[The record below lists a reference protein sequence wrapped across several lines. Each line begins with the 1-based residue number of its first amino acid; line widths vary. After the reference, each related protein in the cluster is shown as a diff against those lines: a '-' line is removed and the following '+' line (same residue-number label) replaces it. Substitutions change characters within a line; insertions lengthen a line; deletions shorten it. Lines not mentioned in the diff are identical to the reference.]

1 MTAVS
6 ALACAAWSAAPAE
19 LACASLKAGRPSCPR
34 RRFAGRS
41 AAAVLDVVGVL
52 EMRWTPHVLLLYCF
66 GSSCPCTC
74 TYVHA
79 AWQHSIAT
87 AQPAGFPRGAYV

>member
-6 ALACAAWSAAPAE
+6 ALACATWSVAPAE
-19 LACASLKAGRPSCPR
+19 LACASLKARRPSCPR

-52 EMRWTPHVLLLYCF
+52 GVRWTPHVLLLYCF
-66 GSSCPCTC
+66 GSSCPCTS
-74 TYVHA
+74 THMHA
-79 AWQHSIAT
+79 SRRHSHSH
-87 AQPAGFPRGAYV
+87 GMS